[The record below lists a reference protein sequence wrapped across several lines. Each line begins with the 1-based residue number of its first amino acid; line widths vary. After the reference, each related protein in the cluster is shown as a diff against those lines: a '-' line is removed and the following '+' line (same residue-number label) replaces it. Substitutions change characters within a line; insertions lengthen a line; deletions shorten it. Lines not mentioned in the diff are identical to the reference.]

1 MKRVTADSNI
11 LISAFLRGG
20 KPLELL
26 ELARAG
32 QIQLAVSDPILD
44 ETARVLKGK
53 FHVAEED
60 IRDFRQEL
68 LRFAKH
74 VTPAEALDAVPGDK
88 ADNRILECAVAAGSE
103 TVVTGDQH
111 LLSLGNFRGIR
122 IQRVGEFLAG
132 HQTGDEGQNP

>member
-32 QIQLAVSDPILD
+32 EVELGVSDAILD
-44 ETARVLKGK
+44 ETARVLKDK
-53 FHVAEED
+53 FHVPEED
-60 IRDFRQEL
+60 ARDLRQEL
-68 LRFAKH
+68 LGFAKH
-74 VTPAEALDAVPGDK
+74 VTPAEALDAVPRDET
-88 ADNRILECAVAAGSE
+88 DNRILECAVAAGSG
-103 TVVTGDQH
+103 TVVTGDRH